1 MAGFSKS
8 HQKLKS
14 YQVENSDVKEEAW
27 VVQAFHCS
35 VTSPDVFVWSACT
48 NQFLEVNV
56 GSKQKQ
62 AEEY

>member
-35 VTSPDVFVWSACT
+35 VTPPDVFVWSACT

-56 GSKQKQ
+56 G
-62 AEEY
+62 